1 MKTPTIIILGVLSL
15 PIIGFGLSIVS
26 TATTVATAP
35 GRVINRTL
43 ETDNIINNYE
53 WFHDANAA
61 YKTRVSQ
68 IQDFRSML
76 KETSNEQEKNRI
88 RTDVAAIR
96 QSCRD
101 LATRYNANATKSN
114 RSIFMGRETP
124 ETLSMEAC
132 DL

>member
-101 LATRYNANATKSN
+101 LATKYNANATKSN

>member
-68 IQDFRSML
+68 IQDFRSIL
-76 KETSNEQEKNRI
+76 KETSNEQEKSRI